1 MKAAQHFDDS
11 RVEIYKYLQ
20 TVNTDSAKVV
30 FCERFDEK
38 SNICRQVFMTV
49 LPVVL

>member
-1 MKAAQHFDDS
+1 MKAAHHFDDS

-20 TVNTDSAKVV
+20 TVNTDSAKIV

-38 SNICRQVFMTV
+38 SNI
-49 LPVVL
+49 